1 MTPKLLHPNH
11 PLPRSVSP
19 DRRPFPE
26 SNRGTVA
33 CTILLFLGVSHAF
46 AGQNPGPLQTI
57 TSVPAPALASDL
69 NPPLLSAPPDPSGLG
84 QFVKDRTVLLQL
96 GKALFWDMQ
105 VGSDGIQSCASCH
118 FHAGAD
124 SRIKNQVSPGLTV
137 EPYADITFQLG
148 RGPNYTLKLTDFP
161 LSTAKGTNDVVASQG
176 VHAGDLI
183 DPDGFNIGTA
193 RVRRVE
199 PRNTPT
205 TINAAHDRLL
215 FWDGRAKDSFNGGTP
230 FGPNPAGGYPKLMKA
245 VDTTSPWVSFD
256 VIADGGLDNSAVAS
270 LAVGPILSLFEMTS
284 FQRSLTD
291 FHFMLTDRSSSLKE
305 TRPLARQQVAS
316 TDSVLGNLSNYP
328 NPGLQPSITYQTLIQ
343 AAFQPQWWQSD
354 VTSNGISLLEEN
366 FSLFWGLAIQEYL
379 LTQRADSGLQA
390 STPFDR
396 YQAGDETALTPQQIN
411 GLRLFTT
418 SVAKGGANCSTCH
431 VPPEFTR
438 ASKRRTAE
446 VAVQS
451 AGATPID
458 ATVASNGFHTDYGV
472 RMPGDDAGAG
482 NPATYPNPPAG
493 ISAASTRPNTFK
505 ASTLRN
511 IALTAPYM
519 HTGRFLT
526 LEQVVDFYNN
536 GRNDGITNRG
546 PVLNLTAS
554 QKADLVAFLRYGL
567 TDRRVLYEKAPFDHP
582 QLLVP
587 NGHPGNSEAVQV
599 GPDGKA
605 VDSLMIVPAV
615 GAEGGAPI
623 SIQNFEVLLQPLLDP
638 YPPTPVRTMV
648 PLKK

>member
-1 MTPKLLHPNH
+1 MATSQSTAASPG
-11 PLPRSVSP
+11 LPIPVSGIRRWGIIPSVLALIQAVQSA
-19 DRRPFPE
+19 
-26 SNRGTVA
+26 S
-33 CTILLFLGVSHAF
+33 
-46 AGQNPGPLQTI
+46 AGQNPGPLTNI
-57 TSVPAPALASDL
+57 TSFAAPALASDVK
-69 NPPLLSAPPDPSGLG
+69 PALLSVPPDPAGLG

-124 SRIKNQVSPGLTV
+124 SRIKNQVSPGILV
-137 EPYADITFQLG
+137 EPYADYTFQLG
-148 RGPNYTLKLTDFP
+148 GGPNYILKASDFP
-161 LSTAKGTNDVVASQG
+161 LPTAKDRNDVVSSQG
-176 VHAGDLI
+176 VFSGDAV

-193 RVRRVE
+193 KVRRVE

-205 TINAAHDRLL
+205 TINAVYNRLM

-230 FGPNPAGGYPKLMKA
+230 FGANPAGGYPVLQMA
-245 VDTTSPWVSFD
+245 TNRTSPWVPFD
-256 VIADGGLDNSAVAS
+256 ALKKGGLNNSSMAS

-284 FQRSLTD
+284 MQRSLVD
-291 FHFMLTDRSSSLKE
+291 FHFTLKNKARSIQQ
-305 TRPLARQQVAS
+305 TRPLSLQRVAPD
-316 TDSVLGNLSNYP
+316 DSVLGTLSNYP
-328 NPGLQPSITYQTLIQ
+328 DKGLRKVTYQNLIQ
-343 AAFQPQWWQSD
+343 GAFQPKWWQSD
-354 VTSNGISLLEEN
+354 VTSNGVTLLEEN

-379 LTQRADSGLQA
+379 LSQRADSGLQA

-411 GLRLFTT
+411 GLRLFVT
-418 SVAKGGANCSTCH
+418 SVANGGANCSTCH

-446 VAVQS
+446 VALQS

-493 ISAASTRPNTFK
+493 IDAASTRPNTFK

-554 QKADLVAFLRYGL
+554 QKADLVAFLKYGL

-582 QLLVP
+582 ELLIP
-587 NGHPGNSEAVQV
+587 NGHPGDTVTVQV
-599 GPDGKA
+599 GRDGKA
-605 VDSLMIVPAV
+605 VESLITIPAV
-615 GAEGGAPI
+615 GAPGGPAI
-623 SIQNFEVLLQPLLDP
+623 SNQNFDVILQSGTDP
-638 YPPTPVRTMV
+638 YPPAPPAGEGSEMKEKGR
-648 PLKK
+648 